1 MTSLVRELTPAPIP
15 LSLSTTMTSRPASAR
30 AAETDDARANDETLD
45 RFHPNSLLQAERSSA
60 LILQPAKRILAKTG
74 RRSRIVALVKLN
86 SNTPRGRLFES
97 RWRRSLKR
105 EKSTRNKSL
114 PDPPK

>member
-1 MTSLVRELTPAPIP
+1 MGMSCAELGAERE
-15 LSLSTTMTSRPASAR
+15 TTVDQALIRGL
-30 AAETDDARANDETLD
+30 AETDDARANDETLD

-60 LILQPAKRILAKTG
+60 QILQPAKRILAKTG

-97 RWRRSLKR
+97 HWRRSLKR
-105 EKSTRNKSL
+105 EKSTRNESF